1 MSCVHEHVCL
11 NKKLC
16 FKCYDEKLLKLPKE
30 KTRTRTV
37 VNNRTVAIEKDS
49 WKDLEEQVV
58 IKLNNIPSAKD
69 ARRSRASGA
78 LWFEK
83 GDVVDEILHP
93 ECKERKGNFIQNGAD
108 KSFSI
113 KKSWLEKAKAEAVF
127 DNKIMCLPFRFKED
141 TNIYNVMMFDDIAEL
156 VSHYKQI
163 KQENEILRLQLEALI
178 KK

>member
-1 MSCVHEHVCL
+1 MSCVHEHVCI

-37 VNNRTVAIEKDS
+37 VNNRTVATEKDS

-78 LWFEK
+78 KPLAP
-83 GDVVDEILHP
+83 I
-93 ECKERKGNFIQNGAD
+93 
-108 KSFSI
+108 
-113 KKSWLEKAKAEAVF
+113 
-127 DNKIMCLPFRFKED
+127 
-141 TNIYNVMMFDDIAEL
+141 TVM
-156 VSHYKQI
+156 
-163 KQENEILRLQLEALI
+163 
-178 KK
+178 